1 MNAFDEL
8 ALAYDQTID
17 WESRLERELPFILA
31 SFPIGKRLRILD
43 IACGSGRH
51 AVALAKQ
58 GHEVCAF
65 DISKTMI
72 RFAAELAASESVH
85 VSFEVADMLE
95 LENRYSEPFDLM
107 VCLGNSLALLPSF
120 VQFQQTVSAAASM
133 LSESGVLIFQVLNF
147 EAVEEQGIRF
157 MPTRT
162 GTLHSG
168 ERVTFSRFLDYTQG
182 DTEKAILVLSSIIE
196 GNEKSPVVETQSVL
210 RITRQ
215 TILDAVEMCGL
226 KQYELYGNYSK
237 KVLEP
242 QLDRAIVVYAKR

>member
-43 IACGSGRH
+43 VACGSGRH

-58 GHEVCAF
+58 GHEVYAF
-65 DISKTMI
+65 DISKAMI
-72 RFAAELAASESVH
+72 RFASELAASESVH

-95 LENRYSEPFDLM
+95 LENRQSGPFDLII
-107 VCLGNSLALLPSF
+107 CLGNS
-120 VQFQQTVSAAASM
+120 AAASV
-133 LSESGVLIFQVLNF
+133 LSESGVLVFQVLNF

-168 ERVTFSRFLDYTQG
+168 EHITFSRFLDYTQG
-182 DTEKAILVLSSIIE
+182 DIEKAILVLSSIIE

-242 QLDRAIVVYAKR
+242 QLDRAIVVCARR